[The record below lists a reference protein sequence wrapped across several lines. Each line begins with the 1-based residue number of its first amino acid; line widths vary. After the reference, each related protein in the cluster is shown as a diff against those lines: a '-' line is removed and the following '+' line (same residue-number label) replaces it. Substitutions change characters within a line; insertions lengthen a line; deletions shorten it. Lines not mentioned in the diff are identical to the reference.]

1 MSQEKLKSEK
11 IREKTDAL
19 RKKGKDPLKGWTSL
33 VQHDFGVGGSGKARG
48 IDTMGAAI
56 EDQKNSRR
64 K

>member
-1 MSQEKLKSEK
+1 MNQEKLKSEK
-11 IREKTDAL
+11 IREKNDSL
-19 RKKGKDPLKGWTSL
+19 RKKGKDPLKGWIPL
-33 VQHDFGVGGSGKARG
+33 VHHGFGVGGSASGRG